1 MHECATILDALG
13 MDRTLQRLA
22 TEVVERRGSD
32 PKLAIL
38 GVQRRGADLAER
50 LKARIDALRGA
61 RTPLGKLDI
70 NLYRDDW
77 TTLDT
82 RPSINCTAIPFD
94 IEDASIVLV
103 DDVLFSGRTVRAAL
117 EAILDYGRPRRV
129 ELLVLIDRGGREL
142 PIQADYVGKTV
153 STQPSEHVNVLV
165 SERDGEDKAC
175 LVRP

>member
-1 MHECATILDALG
+1 MHEYATILDALH

-32 PKLAIL
+32 LKLALL
-38 GVQRRGADLAER
+38 GIQRRGADLAKR
-50 LKARIDALRGA
+50 IKIRIDALRGTS
-61 RTPLGKLDI
+61 TPLGKLDI

-82 RPSINCTAIPFD
+82 RPSITCTDIPFD
-94 IEDASIVLV
+94 IEDTSIVLV
-103 DDVLFSGRTVRAAL
+103 DDVLFSGRTVRSAL

-153 STQPSEHVNVLV
+153 TTQTHEHVNVLV
-165 SERDGEDKAC
+165 NERDGEDKVC

>member
-32 PKLAIL
+32 PKLALL

-50 LKARIDALRGA
+50 LKARIDELRGA

-94 IEDASIVLV
+94 IEDASIILV

-117 EAILDYGRPRRV
+117 EAIL
-129 ELLVLIDRGGREL
+129 
-142 PIQADYVGKTV
+142 
-153 STQPSEHVNVLV
+153 
-165 SERDGEDKAC
+165 
-175 LVRP
+175 